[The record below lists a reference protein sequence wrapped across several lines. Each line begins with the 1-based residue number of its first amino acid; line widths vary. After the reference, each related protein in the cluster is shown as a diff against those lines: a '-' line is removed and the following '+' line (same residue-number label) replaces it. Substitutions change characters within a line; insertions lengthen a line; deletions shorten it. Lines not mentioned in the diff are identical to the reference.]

1 MSSFEDIYQRVLLES
16 SAETMYDRLVYITTN
31 KPSEIVLLL
40 YPFLQVFS
48 VKTESDFHEWYYFL
62 DSLSCNINVSA
73 QEISDKTKQMIQLST
88 TNPNL
93 RRLIELLVIKI
104 KN

>member
-1 MSSFEDIYQRVLLES
+1 MSSFDDIYQRVLLEN
-16 SAETMYDRLVYITTN
+16 SAETMYDRLVYITLN

-48 VKTESDFHEWYYFL
+48 VKSESYFHEWYYFL

-73 QEISDKTKQMIQLST
+73 QEISEKTKQIIQLST

-93 RRLIELLVIKI
+93 KRLIELLVLKI
-104 KN
+104 EN